1 MKMGLDDVKITSIEY
16 NDDFILVKGA
26 NFTENSSVYIN
37 KKKINTIFVND
48 KTLKIKN
55 NKSKGIIVV
64 KQLGRNNGLLS
75 QSNIMNL
82 SEDYLAKK

>member
-1 MKMGLDDVKITSIEY
+1 MENNYEIVGVLDYYGSH
-16 NDDFILVKGA
+16 F
-26 NFTENSSVYIN
+26 F

-55 NKSKGIIVV
+55 NKSKGKIVV

>member
-1 MKMGLDDVKITSIEY
+1 MGLDDVKITSIEY

-55 NKSKGIIVV
+55 NKSKGKIVV